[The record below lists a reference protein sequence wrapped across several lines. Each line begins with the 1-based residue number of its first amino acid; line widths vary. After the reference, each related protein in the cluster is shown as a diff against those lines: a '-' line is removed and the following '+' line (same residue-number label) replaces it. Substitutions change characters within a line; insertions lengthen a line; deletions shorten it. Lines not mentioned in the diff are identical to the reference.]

1 MIAGGAKMN
10 STTTAYTEAEG
21 MDSGSGQDF
30 ASLDAAMEALPVPV
44 EVRAQVRQIVTEP
57 YAHIWIPASGGYIA
71 MGDSRTKVAWYVM
84 KTLVRRFL
92 GDGLFEPT
100 ELANH
105 GGRTL
110 NNPAPAAHAQ
120 QVSTCPTCF
129 MQLPTSGLCDNC

>member
-1 MIAGGAKMN
+1 MIAERPTMS
-10 STTTAYTEAEG
+10 STTTASTGAEG

-44 EVRAQVRQIVTEP
+44 EVRAQVRRIITGP
-57 YAHIWIPASGGYIA
+57 YVHIWIPASGGYIA
-71 MGDSRTKVAWYVM
+71 MGDSRAQVAWYVR

-92 GDGLFEPT
+92 GDGLFKQT

-110 NNPAPAAHAQ
+110 NDPAPAASAQ
-120 QVSTCPTCF
+120 QISTCPTCF
-129 MQLPTSGLCDNC
+129 MQLPTSGLCDDC